1 MCFVITYTVLYYRRC
16 IILLQYHV
24 AELYNCLEN
33 LVSHTISYSLSLSL
47 SLSYLLS
54 LYLSICHRLLLFCTL
69 KNSQSA
75 IFLFASLSFLL
86 FPFSPFS
93 NPSFFIHVLFFIS
106 IPLFSL
112 SSSLFFSL
120 LLSASA
126 YRFSKRKACVCF
138 SFHTV
143 FIPTTFIYPQPY
155 DTFIHHTRQK
165 CICHKNIHTHIRA
178 RKLHM
183 RKLSYAH
190 VCIHPYIH
198 APVYSHPYSAY
209 IHIDIRACTQARTH
223 ADTHTYTEGPQN
235 MHI

>member
-1 MCFVITYTVLYYRRC
+1 MFRYHLYCVILSS
-16 IILLQYHV
+16 LHNSV
-24 AELYNCLEN
+24 AVSCGRTIQLSRELSL
-33 LVSHTISYSLSLSL
+33 SHEFIFALSLSL
-47 SLSYLLS
+47 CHTCYRCI
-54 LYLSICHRLLLFCTL
+54 YLSVIVCCYSARLRIPNPQC
-69 KNSQSA
+69 
-75 IFLFASLSFLL
+75 SFLHLSHSFFSL
-86 FPFSPFS
+86 FPHFPIPLS
-93 NPSFFIHVLFFIS
+93 SFTFLIS

-198 APVYSHPYSAY
+198 APIYSHPYSAY
-209 IHIDIRACTQARTH
+209 IHTDIRACTQARTH
-223 ADTHTYTEGPQN
+223 TQRGHKICIYN
-235 MHI
+235 I